1 MRASLFSCLI
11 VIYLCIFLEGV
22 LILKLIKKR
31 TVLSKLLKIN
41 KKTFQ
46 FGSEDKSFSM

>member
-1 MRASLFSCLI
+1 MCIVLCSALI
-11 VIYLCIFLEGV
+11 DNGLLIYLKCV
-22 LILKLIKKR
+22 LNLKLIKKR
-31 TVLSKLLKIN
+31 TILSKLLKIN